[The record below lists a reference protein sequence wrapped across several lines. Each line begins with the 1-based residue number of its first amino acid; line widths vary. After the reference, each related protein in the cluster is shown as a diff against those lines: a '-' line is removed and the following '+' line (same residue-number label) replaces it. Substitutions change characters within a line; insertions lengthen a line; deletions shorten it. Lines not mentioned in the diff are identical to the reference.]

1 MSFYSSLFHMKSR
14 KDLHEDS
21 LYRLSHEPCM
31 PALQA
36 LRTDQSIHH
45 QTAAEREHNNKLASP
60 NNFNVKKSI
69 YRIPSS
75 GRRLRTIAAV
85 TALIGSV
92 GLSGCASFEGI
103 GSDRTIAQPT
113 DFATRQSLADPAQG
127 GAGQWPGSDWVRQFG
142 DEQLVALIDEAL
154 TSNPGLQQA
163 RARIAAAGA
172 IAESRGAPLLP
183 SVTADASFT
192 RNQFSATTIYPAPYG
207 GNWYNEKKAMLNIGY
222 ELDLWNK
229 NHAALAQAISNEK
242 ASQASEQEARLV
254 LTASIVSAYSQLAT
268 QYALHDILQR
278 TVDQRTALQTIT
290 GERVRTG
297 LDTQIERD
305 QSRSSSADA
314 RAQLEQSEGQILL
327 TRQQLGALTG
337 RGPDRGLQ
345 LAPPQAARL
354 VTLALPAELPLNLL
368 GRRPD
373 IVAARWQVEAASQGI
388 AVARA
393 RFYPDINLSAMIGFD
408 TLLNNNPFTAASKS
422 IAFGPAISLPI
433 FEGGAL
439 RAGLKGEYANYE
451 LAVATYNR
459 TLDEAYTEVARQI
472 AQIHSSQRQLPIRRE
487 ALEAAER
494 AFQLARE
501 RYRLGLVSQL
511 TLLSAETAVLAQ
523 RQAMVTL
530 EAARRDQ
537 QIALFKALGGGFEA
551 GQAGLA
557 LNAPGAAARTP

>member
-1 MSFYSSLFHMKSR
+1 MHCNK
-14 KDLHEDS
+14 
-21 LYRLSHEPCM
+21 P
-31 PALQA
+31 PA
-36 LRTDQSIHH
+36 H
-45 QTAAEREHNNKLASP
+45 
-60 NNFNVKKSI
+60 
-69 YRIPSS
+69 
-75 GRRLRTIAAV
+75 RLRAIAVV
-85 TALIGSV
+85 TALIGMV

-103 GSDRTIAQPT
+103 GSDRKMARPT
-113 DFATRQSLADPAQG
+113 DFATERSLADPSQAG
-127 GAGQWPGSDWVRQFG
+127 TGQWPGSDWVRLFG
-142 DEQLVALIDEAL
+142 DDQLVRLIDEAL
-154 TSNPGLQQA
+154 TANPGLQQA

-192 RNQFSATTIYPAPYG
+192 RNQFSATTIYPEPYG

-229 NHAALAQAISNEK
+229 NHTALAQAISNEK

-254 LTASIVSAYSQLAT
+254 LTAAIVSAYSQLAT

-278 TVDQRTALQTIT
+278 TADQRASLQNIT
-290 GERVRTG
+290 GERVRNG

-327 TRQQLGALTG
+327 TRQQLGALSG

-345 LAPPQAARL
+345 LAPPQVTRL
-354 VTLALPAELPLNLL
+354 VTPPLPAELPLNLL

-373 IVAARWQVEAASQGI
+373 IVAARWQVEAASSGI
-388 AVARA
+388 EVARA

-459 TLDEAYTEVARQI
+459 TLDDAYADVARQI
-472 AQIHSSQRQLPIRRE
+472 AQIHSSERQLPIRRE

-511 TLLSAETAVLAQ
+511 TLLSAESAVLAQ

-551 GQAGLA
+551 AQAGLA
-557 LNAPGAAARTP
+557 LNAPSALPHTP